1 MIKTLLFPTDFT
13 VASLNLVKLALS
25 DLPADQQCRVVL
37 LYGMHRHDS
46 ITELLFFSKV
56 RTLADLCP
64 PQFNEALEVLR
75 NKFAS
80 KLLSIRKDLFSDYS
94 QSAFDQYLEMNQID
108 VLYLAENSQ
117 HIKPKGRCFDLT
129 PFFQKAQLPLV
140 YLPDTQLRYLQGE
153 NQVAALFMNG
163 KSAS

>member
-1 MIKTLLFPTDFT
+1 MIKTLLFPTDFS

-25 DLPADQQCRVVL
+25 DMPADQRCRVVL
-37 LYGMHRHDS
+37 LYGMHRNDS

-64 PQFNEALEVLR
+64 PTFDEALELLK
-75 NKFAS
+75 NKYAS
-80 KLLSIRKDLFSDYS
+80 KLLSIRKDLFSHYS
-94 QSAFDQYLEMNQID
+94 QSAFDQYLEINQID
-108 VLYLAENSQ
+108 VLYLAENKQ
-117 HIKPKGRCFDLT
+117 AATGKGRSFDLT
-129 PFFQKAQLPLV
+129 PFFQKAPLPLI
-140 YLPDTQLRYLQGE
+140 YLPETQLRYLQGE